1 MLNSKYLKTATF
13 VAALMAGGATFVAA
27 QDAAQT
33 TTPAATATEQPVA
46 KPGALAALKAKFGGR
61 KGGFGGVFGPDTL
74 AQVDSDNN
82 AAISQDEV
90 NAFRTAKVTAAD
102 TTKDGALSL
111 DEFSVAYNEMMRAR
125 MVDAFQK
132 FDDDGNGSITTAELD
147 TRFGSIVAQMDRNGD
162 GVLSAAD
169 RPDKGG
175 KKGKRQ
181 GQNNDQRDR
190 QDN

>member
-1 MLNSKYLKTATF
+1 MLNSKYLKTATI
-13 VAALMAGGATFVAA
+13 VAALTAGSATYVAA
-27 QDAAQT
+27 QDAT

-46 KPGALAALKAKFGGR
+46 KPGALAALKAKFSGR
-61 KGGFGGVFGPDTL
+61 KGDFGGAFGPEIL
-74 AQVDSDNN
+74 AQVDTDKN
-82 AAISQDEV
+82 AAISQNEI

-111 DEFSVAYNEMMRAR
+111 DEFSVAYNNMMRAR
-125 MVDAFQK
+125 MVDEFQK

-147 TRFGSIVAQMDRNGD
+147 TRFGTIVAQMDRNGD

-175 KKGKRQ
+175 KKGKRH
-181 GQNNDQRDR
+181 GKNQNDRDG

>member
-1 MLNSKYLKTATF
+1 MINSKYLKTATI

-27 QDAAQT
+27 QDAT
-33 TTPAATATEQPVA
+33 STAATTATEQPVA
-46 KPGALAALKAKFGGR
+46 KPGFLAALKAKFSGR
-61 KGGFGGVFGPDTL
+61 KGGFGGAFGPEIL
-74 AQVDSDNN
+74 AQVDANKDSS
-82 AAISQDEV
+82 ISQDEI
-90 NAFRTAKVTAAD
+90 NAFRTTKVTAAD

-132 FDDDGNGSITTAELD
+132 FDDDGNGSITSAELD
-147 TRFGSIVAQMDRNGD
+147 TRFGTIVAQMDRNGD

-175 KKGKRQ
+175 KDGKRH
-181 GQNNDQRDR
+181 GKHHGQRDG